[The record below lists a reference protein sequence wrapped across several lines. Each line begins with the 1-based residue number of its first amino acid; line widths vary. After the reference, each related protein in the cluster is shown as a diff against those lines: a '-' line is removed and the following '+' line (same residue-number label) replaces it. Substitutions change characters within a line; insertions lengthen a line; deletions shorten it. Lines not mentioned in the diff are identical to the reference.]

1 MIYKGC
7 ERKIILI
14 KNPGNGYFDEAYF
27 ILKENKNEK
36 QGNGTD
42 MLSEANR
49 IVNESMMIL
58 DRGVKKAPKSKRILY
73 LGIGLLLGSGLT
85 SAMFLLFL

>member
-1 MIYKGC
+1 MVYKGC
-7 ERKIILI
+7 ERKMIMI

-27 ILKENKNEK
+27 ILKEKSTLK

-49 IVNESMMIL
+49 IVNENMMML
-58 DRGVKKAPKSKRILY
+58 DRSVKKAPKAKRLY
-73 LGIGLLLGSGLT
+73 HLCVGIMLGSGLT
-85 SAMFLLFL
+85 SVVFLLFK